1 MLGRI
6 KQFINFKLLLSTF
19 ALVLGCMHFLS
30 SCGMI
35 ARRVEDPTVE
45 VPSNPLFGLQII
57 LGTLAYRSLK
67 RTKLGIREQ
76 SALRRVGE
84 LLALMAAAIPT
95 ILMLVNN
102 PAAKFLIATDPVP
115 WIIAPVW
122 SYAAYLILWMRPAI
136 TPESNY
142 DNQ

>member
-1 MLGRI
+1 MKGTRPLNNNEIRKVADGFDGI
-6 KQFINFKLLLSTF
+6 F
-19 ALVLGCMHFLS
+19 ATRNR
-30 SCGMI
+30 
-35 ARRVEDPTVE
+35 A
-45 VPSNPLFGLQII
+45 LFGLQII

-102 PAAKFLIATDPVP
+102 PTAKFLIATDPVP

>member
-1 MLGRI
+1 MKGTRPLDNNEIRKVADGFDGI
-6 KQFINFKLLLSTF
+6 F
-19 ALVLGCMHFLS
+19 ATRNR
-30 SCGMI
+30 
-35 ARRVEDPTVE
+35 A
-45 VPSNPLFGLQII
+45 LFGFQII

-102 PAAKFLIATDPVP
+102 PTAKFLIATDPVP
-115 WIIAPVW
+115 WIIAPGW

>member
-1 MLGRI
+1 MENSFCEGWVYLI
-6 KQFINFKLLLSTF
+6 LPYFYYQTH
-19 ALVLGCMHFLS
+19 V
-30 SCGMI
+30 
-35 ARRVEDPTVE
+35 
-45 VPSNPLFGLQII
+45 I

-84 LLALMAAAIPT
+84 LLALIAAAIPT

-122 SYAAYLILWMRPAI
+122 SYVAYLILWL
-136 TPESNY
+136 
-142 DNQ
+142 